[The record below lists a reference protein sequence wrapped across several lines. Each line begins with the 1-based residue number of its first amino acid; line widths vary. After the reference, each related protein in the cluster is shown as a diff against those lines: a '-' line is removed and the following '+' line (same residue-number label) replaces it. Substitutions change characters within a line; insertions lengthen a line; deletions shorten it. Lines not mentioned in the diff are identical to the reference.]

1 MQSSGKRTMSDMNRA
16 KAPVFIVGCTRSGST
31 LLYDTILSSGNFA
44 VYRADSDVFNR
55 IAPVYGDHGLRSRA
69 NRVNLMNMWLQSDH
83 FKRTGLNAEEI
94 RAEILS
100 DCKNAGDFLRIV
112 MDRTAQNQG
121 VERWADSTNA
131 YLLHMPRIKATI
143 PNALFI
149 HNIRDGRDV
158 ATSLNHLG
166 WPFERRCPWDKEHGL
181 LVSAL
186 YWEWLVRKGREYGR
200 RLGADYIEV
209 RYEDLVRQPRETL
222 EVLGEFMHHDL
233 NYERIQQNAIGTVR
247 TPNSSFNG
255 ATSRDTFK
263 PIGRWKGLEGAE
275 AEGMEALLTP
285 LLQELGYD
293 VNPSARLDFTA
304 WRMRSFYRVYRELK
318 QLFKRSPFARFATC
332 MDRFDAGF
340 LDRETAYF
348 EGLQGSALRK
358 TTAKELVS
366 D

>member
-1 MQSSGKRTMSDMNRA
+1 MNSSRERAMNMDRA
-16 KAPVFIVGCTRSGST
+16 KAPIFIVGCTRSGST
-31 LLYDTILSSGNFA
+31 FLYDTILSSGNFA

-55 IAPVYGDHGLRSRA
+55 IVPVYGDRSLRSKA
-69 NRVNLMNMWLQSDH
+69 NREKLMKMWLQSDH
-83 FKRTGLNAEEI
+83 FKRTGLNAEVI

-100 DCKNAGDFLRIV
+100 DCRNAGDFLRIV

-131 YLLHMPRIKATI
+131 YALHMPRIKATI

-158 ATSLNHLG
+158 AASMNHLG

-186 YWEWLVRKGREYGR
+186 YWEWMVRKGREYGR
-200 RLGADYIEV
+200 RLGADYLEV

-222 EVLGEFMHHDL
+222 KVLSGFMHHDL
-233 NYERIQQNAIGTVR
+233 SYERIQQNAFGTVR

-255 ATSRDTFK
+255 ATNRDTFK
-263 PIGRWKGLEGAE
+263 PIGRWKGLEGVE
-275 AEGMEALLTP
+275 AERMEALLAP
-285 LLQELGYD
+285 LLQELGYG
-293 VNPSARLDFTA
+293 VNRSARLDFTA
-304 WRMRSFYRVYRELK
+304 WRMRAFYRVYRELK
-318 QLFKRSPFARFATC
+318 QSFKRSPFARFATC
-332 MDRFDAGF
+332 MDRFDTGF

-348 EGLQGSALRK
+348 EGLQGSALRG
-358 TTAKELVS
+358 TTVKS
-366 D
+366 

>member
-1 MQSSGKRTMSDMNRA
+1 MGDMDRA

-31 LLYDTILSSGNFA
+31 FLYDTILSSGKFA

-55 IAPVYGDHGLRSRA
+55 IAPVYGDRRLRSKA
-69 NRVNLMNMWLQSDH
+69 NRVKLMDMWLQSDH
-83 FKRTGLNAEEI
+83 FKRTGLDAEEI

-100 DCKNAGDFLRIV
+100 DCRNAGEFLRIV
-112 MDRTAQNQG
+112 MDRTAQKQG

-166 WPFERRCPWDKEHGL
+166 WPFERRCQWDKDHGL

-186 YWEWLVRKGREYGR
+186 YWEWFVRKGREYGR
-200 RLGADYIEV
+200 HLGADYLEV
-209 RYEDLVRQPRETL
+209 RYEDLVRQPKETL
-222 EVLGEFMHHDL
+222 KTLGEFMHHDL
-233 NYERIQQNAIGTVR
+233 NYERIQRNAIGTVR
-247 TPNSSFNG
+247 TPNSSFKG

-275 AEGMEALLTP
+275 AERMEALLAP

-293 VNPSARLDFTA
+293 VSPSARLDFTA
-304 WRMRSFYRVYRELK
+304 WRMRAFYRVYREVK
-318 QLFKRSPFARFATC
+318 QAFKRSPLARFATC

-340 LDRETAYF
+340 LDRETAYY
-348 EGLQGSALRK
+348 ESLQGSALQK

-366 D
+366 

>member
-1 MQSSGKRTMSDMNRA
+1 MKSFCERIITDVDRA
-16 KAPVFIVGCTRSGST
+16 KAPVFVVGCVRSGST
-31 LLYDTILSSGNFA
+31 FLYDTILSSGNFA

-55 IAPVYGDHGLRSRA
+55 IAPVYGDRRLRLRTSREK
-69 NRVNLMNMWLQSDH
+69 LMNMWLQSDH
-83 FKRTGLNAEEI
+83 FKRTGLNADQV

-100 DCKNAGDFLRIV
+100 DCRNAGDFLRIV
-112 MDRTAQNQG
+112 MERTAQNQG

-131 YLLHMPRIKATI
+131 YLLHMLRIKATI

-166 WPFERRCPWDKEHGL
+166 WPFEFRCPWDRDHGL

-186 YWEWLVRKGREYGR
+186 YWEWMVRKGREYGQ
-200 RLGADYIEV
+200 RLGTDYLEI

-222 EVLGEFMHHDL
+222 EVLSAFIHHDL
-233 NYERIQQNAIGTVR
+233 NYERIQRNGIGTVR

-263 PIGRWKGLEGAE
+263 PIGRWKGLEGVE
-275 AEGMEALLTP
+275 AERMEALLAP

-293 VNPSARLDFTA
+293 ADRSAKLDFTA
-304 WRMRSFYRVYRELK
+304 WRMRAFYRVYRDLK
-318 QLFKRSPFARFATC
+318 QGFKRSPFARFVTC
-332 MDRFDAGF
+332 MDRFGTGF

-348 EGLQGSALRK
+348 EGLQDSARRRG
-358 TTAKELVS
+358 
-366 D
+366 

>member
-1 MQSSGKRTMSDMNRA
+1 MDRA

-31 LLYDTILSSGNFA
+31 FLYDTILSSGNFA

-55 IAPVYGDHGLRSRA
+55 IAPVYGDRRLRSKA
-69 NRVNLMNMWLQSDH
+69 NRAKLMNMWLQSDH
-83 FKRTGLNAEEI
+83 FRRTGLNAEEI
-94 RAEILS
+94 RAEVLS
-100 DCKNAGDFLRIV
+100 DCRNAGDFLRIV

-166 WPFERRCPWDKEHGL
+166 WPFERRCPWDKGHGL

-186 YWEWLVRKGREYGR
+186 YWEWMVRKGREYGR
-200 RLGADYIEV
+200 RLGADYLEV
-209 RYEDLVRQPRETL
+209 RYEDLVRQPKETL
-222 EVLGEFMHHDL
+222 KALSVFMHHDL
-233 NYERIQQNAIGTVR
+233 NYERIHQNCIGTVR

-275 AEGMEALLTP
+275 AERMEALLAP
-285 LLQELGYD
+285 LLRELGYD
-293 VNPSARLDFTA
+293 VNQSAKLDFTA
-304 WRMRSFYRVYRELK
+304 RRIRGFYQVYRELK
-318 QLFKRSPFARFATC
+318 QALKRSPFARFATC

-348 EGLQGSALRK
+348 EALQGSGIRR
-358 TTAKELVS
+358 TTVEG
-366 D
+366 